1 MRFVAYFLE
10 NFGVRITMDI
20 SKAIQEAAKTTANA
34 TPTNFS
40 ADDLKTLR
48 MAPMLVGMYVAMSSP
63 SGLIGMAK
71 EAGATT
77 QSLMEAGKVA
87 SAGSLIGT
95 LFAAGPQ
102 QGDQES
108 MLNALKSAKNP
119 DELKAN
125 LLSTFKGAVSILQK
139 NSGDASSYSN
149 LLMSIATKVAEAA
162 KEGGFLGVG
171 GTLVSDDEK
180 KALSEIAGALGMK
193 Q

>member
-1 MRFVAYFLE
+1 
-10 NFGVRITMDI
+10 MDI
-20 SKAIQEAAKTTANA
+20 SKAIQDAVTTTANTA
-34 TPTNFS
+34 PANFS

-48 MAPMLVGMYVAMSSP
+48 LAPMLIGMYVAMSSP

-77 QSLMEAGKVA
+77 KALIDAGKA
-87 SAGSLIGT
+87 APAGSLIGS

-102 QGDQES
+102 KGDQES
-108 MLNALKSAKNP
+108 MMGALTSSKTP

-125 LLSTFKGAVSILQK
+125 LLSTFKGAVGILNK
-139 NSGDASSYSN
+139 GGGDASSYTN

-180 KALSEIAGALGMK
+180 KALSEIAGALGVK
-193 Q
+193 

>member
-1 MRFVAYFLE
+1 
-10 NFGVRITMDI
+10 MDI

-34 TPTNFS
+34 AATNLS

-48 MAPMLVGMYVAMSSP
+48 MSPMLVGMYVAMSSP

-77 QSLMEAGKVA
+77 KALMEAGKAA
-87 SAGSLIGT
+87 SAGSLIST

-108 MLNALKSAKNP
+108 MLNALKSSSNP

-125 LLSTFKGAVSILQK
+125 LLSTFKGAVGILQK
-139 NSGDASSYSN
+139 NGGDASSYSN
-149 LLMSIATKVAEAA
+149 LLMSIATRVAEAA
-162 KEGGFLGVG
+162 KEGGFLGIG
-171 GTLVSDDEK
+171 GTQVSDDEK
-180 KALSEIAGALGMK
+180 KALSEIAVALGVK
-193 Q
+193 